1 MLLPNM
7 KYQESAYQQEV
18 VPFLGINYADNFRS
32 GELSM
37 CQNLSIDRYP
47 YLSVRK
53 PRKGELYASPSAI
66 FSWDGK
72 LILVDGT
79 SLIYDGETVG
89 TVSAGEKQFAVVNTK
104 LCIWPDGAYLDLVSR
119 EFGQLGA
126 SVQATTGTKEFT
138 ENTITMTGEYAARTQ
153 EIRSSYQSGT
163 YADCKLTKRY
173 TSVSWSQSGGWVLS
187 GEEEVKITPVVTG
200 MPSLEQLAVNDLVML
215 SDSQISGNYSLN
227 TRQYSKD
234 LDSGEASYGSYAEN
248 SSKGYYAK
256 ITKIEQSQMGFDNVT
271 IFTMTVTFTVLNGAN
286 TGLDMTCVFA
296 PGDRVRVEGCTKQP
310 ENNTPD
316 GTYLTLEAVEE
327 KKLTFA
333 GTPFT
338 AASETARFTVS
349 RDLPELDYVCE
360 SENRLWGV
368 SNAHKTIYCS
378 ALGDPKNFFAFD
390 GLSTDSY
397 AVAVGSEGDFSGIC
411 RYGNAVL
418 CWKEHSLHKILGS
431 YPAEFQMATY
441 QYTGVRIGAYKSIVN
456 LNEVLFYLGPDGVYA
471 FSGGS
476 PTLISRNF
484 GQTLFSSGV
493 GGTDKSRY
501 WLSYQSLLGEWS
513 LVVYDPSTGLW
524 LREDDSHVLDFCRMG
539 DRLLFL
545 SGNTVYTMGT
555 GDEAVEWEA
564 RFTPFYETVTGRK
577 RYSRLFL
584 RAELPK
590 GSWLKAE
597 MRCDGGRW
605 ESCGK
610 LVGGVSD
617 TQVLPLI
624 PNRCDRFEIR
634 LTGKGACAV
643 LSMLR
648 EFRVGGAV

>member
-1 MLLPNM
+1 MLLPKM

-18 VPFLGINYADNFRS
+18 IPFLGINYSDNFRS

-37 CQNLSIDRYP
+37 CKNLSIDRYP

-53 PRKGELYASPSAI
+53 PRKGELRTSPTAI

-79 SLIYDGETVG
+79 SLIYDGEPVG
-89 TVSAGEKQFAVVNTK
+89 TVTAGEKQFAVVNTK
-104 LCIWPDGAYLDLVSR
+104 LCIWPDAAYLDLVSK

-126 SVQATTGTKEFT
+126 VVKATTGTKEFT
-138 ENTITMTGEYAARTQ
+138 ENTITMTGEYANSS
-153 EIRSSYQSGT
+153 EEVRSSYQT
-163 YADCKLTKRY
+163 RMYAECRLTRRY
-173 TSVSWSQSGGWVLS
+173 SSVFWSQSGGWVLE
-187 GEEEVKITPVVTG
+187 GEEEVKITPLGSGV
-200 MPSLEQLAVNDLVML
+200 PNLPQLKAGDLVML
-215 SDSQISGNYSLN
+215 ENSDISGNYSLN
-227 TRQYSKD
+227 LRSYDHD
-234 LDSGEASYGSYAEN
+234 LEEGTEKYGTYNEN
-248 SSKGYYAK
+248 HKKGYYAQ
-256 ITKIEQSQMGFDNVT
+256 ITDSSYTTYSFDQVT
-271 IFTMTVTFTVLNGAN
+271 IFTVTLKYTVLNGAN
-286 TGLDMTCVFA
+286 TGLDMTSVFF
-296 PGDRVRVEGCTKQP
+296 PGDRVRVEGCTTQTG
-310 ENNTPD
+310 NNTPA
-316 GTYLTLEAVEE
+316 GTYLTIDAVEE

-333 GTPFT
+333 GTPFS
-338 AASETARFTVS
+338 AASETAQFTVS

-368 SNAHKTIYCS
+368 SNADKTIYCS
-378 ALGDPKNFFAFD
+378 ALGDPRNFYVFD

-418 CWKEHSLHKILGS
+418 CWKEHCLHKILGS

-456 LNEVLFYLGPDGVYA
+456 INEVLFYLGPDGVYA

-484 GQTLFSSGV
+484 GQTVFSSGV

-501 WLSYQSLLGEWS
+501 WLSYKSLLGTWS
-513 LVVYDPSTGLW
+513 LVVYDPETGLW
-524 LREDDSHVLDFCRMG
+524 IREDDSHVLDFCRIG
-539 DRLLFL
+539 DSLLFL

-555 GDEAVEWEA
+555 GEEAVEWEA

-584 RAELPK
+584 RVELPN

-610 LVGGVSD
+610 LVGSVND